1 LVLDQTSAE
10 ALGFKY
16 SDVGLPEAADEA
28 RVTDLMQQLS
38 KLGITEVDVVG
49 TNFTGVHVYSM
60 SEGAVA
66 QTTITTTVDLLGVS
80 NVHEDIFDQEIK
92 KP

>member
-1 LVLDQTSAE
+1 VLDQASAE

-16 SDVGLPEAADEA
+16 SEVEQPESADEA
-28 RVTDLMQQLS
+28 KVTDLMQQLS

-49 TNFTGVHVYSM
+49 TNSTYVHVYSM

-66 QTTITTTVDLLGVS
+66 QTTITTAVDLLGVS